1 VEASVIKVDQLVDG
15 VLKGD
20 LRAIARLIS
29 LIENDSPEGLRA
41 VKLLYPHTGRAYVIG
56 VTGPA
61 GCGKSMLIYRL
72 ASEFRRKDKTVGV
85 VAIDPTSPFSGG
97 ALLGDRIRM
106 QNLSTDEG
114 VYIRS
119 MATRGTLGGLA
130 KATADAI
137 RVLDASGKD
146 VVFVETSGAGQS
158 EVDVIKVAHTILV
171 VMAPGLGDDIQ
182 ASKAGMMEIGD
193 IFIVNKADRDN
204 ADRAV
209 EEIQAMIEL
218 GAQEGRWR
226 PPVIKTT
233 ASSDRGMENV
243 IKKIEEH
250 VEYLSRTSA
259 KEKLDRRSEGELAE
273 ALKYRLTDRL
283 MAELKNDSNFA
294 KLVERVAARKI
305 DPYSAADR
313 LVSEY
318 IRERRRSRRKP

>member
-1 VEASVIKVDQLVDG
+1 LS
-15 VLKGD
+15 
-20 LRAIARLIS
+20 
-29 LIENDSPEGLRA
+29 A
-41 VKLLYPHTGRAYVIG
+41 VRLLYPHTGRAYVIG
-56 VTGPA
+56 VTGPT
-61 GCGKSMLIYRL
+61 GCGKSTLIYRL
-72 ASEFRRKDKTVGV
+72 TSELRKKGKTVGV

-130 KATADAI
+130 KATADAV

-146 VVFVETSGAGQS
+146 IVFVETSGAGQS

-226 PPVIKTT
+226 PPVVKTT
-233 ASSDRGMENV
+233 ASSGRGVENV
-243 IKKIEEH
+243 IEKIDEH
-250 VEYLSRTSA
+250 EQYLNRTSA
-259 KEKLDRRSEGELAE
+259 KENLVHRSEIEIGE
-273 ALKYRLTDRL
+273 ALRHSLTDRL
-283 MAELKNDSNFA
+283 MAELRKDSNFA
-294 KLVERVAARKI
+294 KLVKRVAAKKL

-318 IRERRRSRRKP
+318 IRKRGRSRRKP